1 MQEQLKVFDEEIQK
15 LKEQEKG
22 EERNER
28 IRELLRRREAAKSVG
43 GITDGERTTAQSDT
57 DDFLRKLEAQERAS
71 KEKQSDCVSEQA
83 EARVKQYGYQARRR
97 TVKKNK
103 NLENE
108 MNEVKQQRWTSKAQ
122 EEYLARRENEC
133 DKREKTLTEN

>member
-1 MQEQLKVFDEEIQK
+1 MTQVQEQLKVLEEEIQK

-43 GITDGERTTAQSDT
+43 GITDGERTAAQSDT

-71 KEKQSDCVSEQA
+71 KEKRSDHRSEQTTA
-83 EARVKQYGYQARRR
+83 GIKQYSYRSRKQTFGTEQ
-97 TVKKNK
+97 
-103 NLENE
+103 
-108 MNEVKQQRWTSKAQ
+108 EVRGRDEQV
-122 EEYLARRENEC
+122 EEYDEEF
-133 DKREKTLTEN
+133 EQ